1 MSCGLYLNDI
11 LSVLVCNLDIMHH
24 TDSRLLSYL
33 PSVIATAII
42 SVVIKEVD
50 PCNAIDYQAQLMDI
64 LKSSKVYLQH
74 IIVSCTLFYY

>member
-1 MSCGLYLNDI
+1 MNELWVVFECI
-11 LSVLVCNLDIMHH
+11 LSILVCNLNVVQH

-50 PCNAIDYQAQLMDI
+50 PCNAMDYQAQLMDI
-64 LKSSKVYLQH
+64 LKLSKVCL
-74 IIVSCTLFYY
+74 